1 MGNAFIKESTLT
13 AIANAIRAKTGGT
26 ATMLPSEMAGEITN
40 MKVGGGSGSY
50 VWTKQGMADTATED
64 TTGGTYT
71 LTTPNTTRPSTEIE
85 YSTTAPTYDSSKRQ
99 WIFANSTKVTL
110 VNSDATLPSI
120 SGNVYVRVTSE
131 PNVWYL
137 VSAFSKGSSSP
148 YLKNMTYS
156 KKYTAA
162 VDWAKKYLTD
172 IDGDKY
178 PNEAW
183 LDGYYYKRTVADP
196 IVSGG
201 GTTWTQ
207 SNITRGRFNSVYY
220 ANGLWVAS
228 STGLYYSTDGKT
240 WTQSNITSGVFEL
253 VYYANGIWVASSN
266 GNGLYYS
273 TDGKTWSQSNITSDS
288 FYAIYYANGLW
299 VTGCIGYGLY
309 YSTDGKT
316 WSQSNITS
324 DSFSL
329 FYYANGLWIASNN
342 NLHFSTSNT
351 GLYYSTDGKNWTQS
365 NVTSG
370 EIYTIYYTNG
380 LWVASCNTG
389 LYYSTNGKNWSQSN
403 VTSGY
408 FYSVYYTNG
417 LWIAGCNTGLYYST
431 DGKNWTQSNVTSDFI
446 NLVVY
451 EEFKNLFIAFGDA
464 DIYYSTDGKNWVG
477 SGNAILFNIGN
488 IFFKSNG
495 SCMVVSSKNNGL
507 YYSTDGKNWS
517 QSNVTSGAFSS
528 VYYANGIWVAS
539 TNGTLTSDGNGLYYS
554 ETLSVEVDF

>member
-26 ATMLPSEMAGEITN
+26 TTMLPSEMAGEITN

-131 PNVWYL
+131 PNIWYL
-137 VSAFSKGSSSP
+137 VSAFDKGSSSP

-172 IDGDKY
+172 IDGGKY
-178 PNEAW
+178 PTDGW

-196 IVSGG
+196 NVKGG
-201 GTTWTQ
+201 GQVWIKQNGNAFNVIHANNNITVLGGQLTGLWYIENGVITQ
-207 SNITRGRFNSVYY
+207 SNV
-220 ANGLWVAS
+220 
-228 STGLYYSTDGKT
+228 
-240 WTQSNITSGVFEL
+240 
-253 VYYANGIWVASSN
+253 
-266 GNGLYYS
+266 
-273 TDGKTWSQSNITSDS
+273 TSDS

-299 VTGCIGYGLY
+299 VAGSYNNGLY
-309 YSTDGKT
+309 YSTDGKNWT
-316 WSQSNITS
+316 QSNVTS
-324 DSFSL
+324 DSFNAI
-329 FYYANGLWIASNN
+329 YYANGLWV
-342 NLHFSTSNT
+342 TGGP

-370 EIYTIYYTNG
+370 MFKSVYYANG
-380 LWVASCNTG
+380 LWVAGSNSDLYYSTDGKNWILGLSHDASGWIFSVYYGDGLWVAGCNNG
-389 LYYSTNGKNWSQSN
+389 LYYSTNCKTWTQSN
-403 VTSGY
+403 VTSGSIN
-408 FYSVYYTNG
+408 SVYYANG
-417 LWIAGCNTGLYYST
+417 LWVTGSTGNNGLYYST
-431 DGKNWTQSNVTSDFI
+431 DGKNWTQSNQTSSSYD
-446 NLVVY
+446 NSAN
-451 EEFKNLFIAFGDA
+451 KNIYFYNGTWVAGSETTA
-464 DIYYSTDGKNWVG
+464 YYSTDGKNWTQSNLSDWVNMVLFIDNKWIIVG
-477 SGNAILFNIGN
+477 DA
-488 IFFKSNG
+488 
-495 SCMVVSSKNNGL
+495 GL
-507 YYSTDGKNWS
+507 YYSD
-517 QSNVTSGAFSS
+517 AM
-528 VYYANGIWVAS
+528 
-539 TNGTLTSDGNGLYYS
+539 
-554 ETLSVEVDF
+554 EVEVDF